1 MPSSFAKNGLMKVSI
16 LIVTKNRKEEVKI
29 TLRILRGLIDL
40 SIHEVLVFD
49 DGSSYDTSELINKF
63 DWVKWYSSEKSVG
76 ASGARN
82 ILYPNAKGMYLI
94 GLDDDAHPLTE
105 DFISKVEFIFNSYSN
120 IGIIAFQEVKGIY
133 SSNEEALKSANLNQA
148 DYFCNEFIGC
158 GFAIRKEVYS
168 QTNGF
173 PVWMDIY
180 GEESCLALEVVNFGY
195 DILYS
200 PEIVVNHRIDRLK
213 RFEQGRN
220 YFRFERQLKN
230 TINYY
235 IVYYPNPVLK
245 IIKLLNHNFFKYAI
259 KDKQYLV
266 LFFKASFT
274 ALKKCKN
281 TLGYRKPVSKKTIHK
296 MQELKSIKY

>member
-1 MPSSFAKNGLMKVSI
+1 MQVSI
-16 LIVTKNRKEEVKI
+16 LIVSKNRKLELEI
-29 TLRILRGLIDL
+29 TLGILRGLINL
-40 SIHEVLVFD
+40 NIHEVLVFL
-49 DGSSYDTSELINKF
+49 DGCTDESASLMSKF
-63 DWVKWYSSEKSVG
+63 TWVKWFSSEKSIG
-76 ASGARN
+76 ASPARN
-82 ILYPNAKGMYLI
+82 RLYKKAKGIFFI

-105 DFISKVEFIFNSYSN
+105 DFISKVEFIFNRYSN
-120 IGIIAFQEVKGIY
+120 IGIIAFQEVKGVY

-148 DYFCNEFIGC
+148 EYFCNEFIGC

-200 PEIVVNHRIDRLK
+200 AGIVVNHRIDRLK

-281 TLGYRKPVSKKTIHK
+281 TLGYRKPVSKTTIYK
-296 MQELKSIKY
+296 MKELKSIKY

>member
-1 MPSSFAKNGLMKVSI
+1 MQVSI
-16 LIVTKNRKEEVKI
+16 LIVSKNRKLELER
-29 TLRILRGLIDL
+29 TLGILRGLINL
-40 SIHEVLVFD
+40 NIHEVLVFL
-49 DGSSYDTSELINKF
+49 DGCTDESASLMNEFT
-63 DWVKWYSSEKSVG
+63 WVKWFSSEKSIG
-76 ASGARN
+76 ASPARN
-82 ILYPNAKGMYLI
+82 RLYKKAKGIFFI

-105 DFISKVEFIFNSYSN
+105 DFISKVEFIFNRYSN
-120 IGIIAFQEVKGIY
+120 IGIIAFQEVKGVY

-148 DYFCNEFIGC
+148 EYFCNEFIGC

-180 GEESCLALEVVNFGY
+180 GEESCLALEVFNFGY

-200 PEIVVNHRIDRLK
+200 AGIVVNHRIDRLK

-235 IVYYPNPVLK
+235 IVYYPNPVIK